1 MPTWRT
7 RLLLSSGFSL
17 SVGFFSWYL
26 MRQTHQ
32 APSDFTSAIR
42 VANDLLE
49 NRNPYAN
56 PQRLYPLPAALF
68 GLPFVST
75 APEIAAG
82 IFYGLSSALLTFG
95 IVARDII
102 TC

>member
-1 MPTWRT
+1 
-7 RLLLSSGFSL
+7 
-17 SVGFFSWYL
+17 
-26 MRQTHQ
+26 MRHTHLG
-32 APSDFTSAIR
+32 AGDFIWAIR
-42 VANDLLE
+42 AANDLLE
-49 NRNPYAN
+49 KRNPYAN
-56 PQRLYPLPAALF
+56 PQQLYPLPAALF